1 MKPEV
6 SVIMPVYNMESYL
19 KEAVGSILQQSF
31 ENFELIVVDDSS
43 TDRSWDVLCT
53 YYDSRLVCLRNIEN
67 IGNYPSRNKGM
78 RVAKGKYICVM
89 DADDIAFPDRIE
101 KQFEY
106 MELHPAVLACGSQ
119 FICIGMGNT
128 YPKPLKYQDIQ
139 LQLLKDNRF
148 LHPSLFIRT
157 AVLKELGGYDERYR
171 YSSDYD
177 LACRLALRG
186 EIVNMPD
193 VLMQYRIHNTQI
205 SSAYRLAQKQY
216 AREIRQKYQLE
227 MIRRF
232 KSLENDMP
240 ESEDIQYPV
249 IGEIIFYCHCGK
261 LLNSGF
267 WSKIAEKLAYKLLE
281 HIKSL
286 PIEQQ
291 QFVMNEMKSGLC
303 YLQRN
308 GFIQDILGLYDKQN
322 REIKQNAEITFWESE
337 IQSYLAWYNG
347 NLPTLYNTPCPSLEQ
362 KVTGD
367 NLLQSAILTWTE
379 LHQIPKYLDDL
390 GVDSSC
396 FHEMKVLDVGCG
408 PIPSATCFE
417 KADIYGVDPLISNY
431 EKAGFPLSLYPNVH
445 FIESGAEDIP
455 VEDHFFDV
463 ILSVNAIDHVD
474 DLEKVARELRRV
486 AKPDCKFLMHV
497 HYHKATVPEPV
508 EINDSIF
515 SDLFGWVNGIKVKK
529 RSRYSFTSIARE
541 GEEFVLWSNM

>member
-19 KEAVGSILQQSF
+19 EEAVDSILRQSF
-31 ENFELIVVDDSS
+31 KNFELIVVDDAS

-53 YYDSRLVCLRNIEN
+53 YYDSRLVCLRNIDN

-106 MELHPAVLACGSQ
+106 MEQHPDVLACGCQ
-119 FICIGMGNT
+119 FICIGIDNT
-128 YPKPLKYQDIQ
+128 YPRPLKYQDIQ

-186 EIVNMPD
+186 EIVNIPD
-193 VLMQYRIHNTQI
+193 VLMQYRIHNAQI
-205 SSAYRLAQKQY
+205 SSAHRSGQKQY
-216 AREIRQKYQLE
+216 ACEIRQKYQLE

-232 KSLENDMP
+232 RSLEHDMP
-240 ESEDIQYPV
+240 EVGDVQFGV
-249 IGEIIFYCHCGK
+249 MGEIIFYCHCGK
-261 LLNSGF
+261 SLKSEF
-267 WSKIAEKLAYKLLE
+267 WTKIAEKLAYKVLE

-291 QFVMNEMKSGLC
+291 QFVMNEMKSGLS

-308 GFIQDILGLYDKQN
+308 GFILDILKLFDEQN
-322 REIKQNAEITFWESE
+322 MEIKQNAEMVFWKSE
-337 IQSYLAWYNG
+337 IQSYLDWYTG
-347 NLPTLYNTPCPSLEQ
+347 NLPVLYNTPCPSLTQ
-362 KVTGD
+362 KIKG
-367 NLLQSAILTWTE
+367 NSLLQSAVLTWTE
-379 LHQIPKYLDDL
+379 LHQKPKYLNDL
-390 GVDSSC
+390 DVDANC
-396 FHEMKVLDVGCG
+396 FSGKKVLDVGCG
-408 PIPSATCFE
+408 PIPSAICFE

-431 EKAGFPLSLYPNVH
+431 EKAGFPLNLYPDVH
-445 FIESGAEDIP
+445 FIESGAEAIP
-455 VEDHFFDV
+455 IEDHFFDV

-474 DLEKVARELRRV
+474 DLEKVAKELRRV

-497 HYHKATVPEPV
+497 HYHKATVPEPI

-515 SDLFGWVNGIKVKK
+515 FNLFGWVKDIKVKK
-529 RSRYSFTSIARE
+529 RSSRSFTSIAKE

>member
-19 KEAVGSILQQSF
+19 EEAVDSILRQSF
-31 ENFELIVVDDSS
+31 KNFELIVVDDAS

-53 YYDSRLVCLRNIEN
+53 YYDSRLVCLRNIDN

-106 MELHPAVLACGSQ
+106 MEQHPDVLACGCQ
-119 FICIGMGNT
+119 FICIGIDNT
-128 YPKPLKYQDIQ
+128 YPRPLKYQDIQ

-186 EIVNMPD
+186 EIVNIPD
-193 VLMQYRIHNTQI
+193 VLMQYRIHNAQI
-205 SSAYRLAQKQY
+205 SSAHRSGQKQY
-216 AREIRQKYQLE
+216 ACEIRQKYQLE

-232 KSLENDMP
+232 RSLEHDMP
-240 ESEDIQYPV
+240 EVGDVQFGV
-249 IGEIIFYCHCGK
+249 MGEIIFYCYCGK
-261 LLNSGF
+261 SLKSEF
-267 WSKIAEKLAYKLLE
+267 WTKIAEKLAYKVLE

-291 QFVMNEMKSGLC
+291 QIVMNEMKSGLS

-308 GFIQDILGLYDKQN
+308 GFILDILKLFDEQN
-322 REIKQNAEITFWESE
+322 MEIKQNAEMLFWKSE
-337 IQSYLAWYNG
+337 IQSYLDWYNG
-347 NLPTLYNTPCPSLEQ
+347 NLPVLYNTPCPSLTQ
-362 KVTGD
+362 KIKG
-367 NLLQSAILTWTE
+367 NSLLQSAVLTWTE
-379 LHQIPKYLDDL
+379 LHQKPKYLNDL
-390 GVDSSC
+390 DVDANC
-396 FHEMKVLDVGCG
+396 FSGKKVLDVGCG
-408 PIPSATCFE
+408 PIPSAMCFE

-431 EKAGFPLSLYPNVH
+431 EKAGFPLNLYPDVH
-445 FIESGAEDIP
+445 FIESGAEAIP
-455 VEDHFFDV
+455 IEDHFFDV

-474 DLEKVARELRRV
+474 DLEKVAKELRRV

-497 HYHKATVPEPV
+497 HYHKATVPEPI

-515 SDLFGWVNGIKVKK
+515 LNLFGWVKDIKVKK
-529 RSRYSFTSIARE
+529 RSSRSFTSIAKE

>member
-19 KEAVGSILQQSF
+19 EEAVDSILGQSF
-31 ENFELIVVDDSS
+31 ENFELIVVDDAS

-53 YYDSRLVCLRNIEN
+53 YFDSRLVCLRNIEN

-106 MELHPAVLACGSQ
+106 MERHPGVLACGSQ
-119 FICIGMGNT
+119 FICIGMDNT
-128 YPKPLKYQDIQ
+128 YPKPLKNCDIQ

-157 AVLKELGGYDERYR
+157 TVLKELGGYDERYR

-177 LACRLALRG
+177 LACRLALKG

-193 VLMQYRIHNTQI
+193 VLMQYRIHKTQI
-205 SSAYRLAQKQY
+205 SSVYRLEQKKY

-240 ESEDIQYPV
+240 ESEDMRHPV

-261 LLNSGF
+261 LLNSRF
-267 WSKIAEKLAYKLLE
+267 WTKIAEQLAYKVLGYV
-281 HIKSL
+281 KSL
-286 PIEQQ
+286 SIEQQ
-291 QFVMNEMKSGLC
+291 QFVMNEMKSGLS

-308 GFIQDILGLYDKQN
+308 GFILDILKLFNEQN
-322 REIKQNAEITFWESE
+322 IEIKHNAEIAFWKSE
-337 IQSYLAWYNG
+337 IQSYLAWYDG
-347 NLPTLYNTPCPSLEQ
+347 NLPILYNTPCPSPEQ
-362 KVTGD
+362 KIVGN

-379 LHQIPKYLDDL
+379 LHQKPKYLKDL
-390 GVDSSC
+390 DVAGNS
-396 FHEMKVLDVGCG
+396 FLGKRVLDVGCG

-417 KADIYGVDPLISNY
+417 QAEIYGVDPLISNY
-431 EKAGFPLSLYPNVH
+431 EKAGFPLCFYPNVH
-445 FIESGAEDIP
+445 FMASGGEEIPIEDN
-455 VEDHFFDV
+455 FFDV

-474 DLEKVARELRRV
+474 NLEKVAKELQRV
-486 AKPDCKFLMHV
+486 AKPDCRFLMHV
-497 HYHKATVPEPV
+497 HYHEATIPEPI
-508 EINDSIF
+508 EINDSVF
-515 SDLFGWVNGIKVKK
+515 LSLKGLKVKK
-529 RSRYSFTSIARE
+529 RSRFSFTSIAKE
-541 GEEFVLWSNM
+541 GEEFVLWSNI